1 MMNNILVPQHI
12 RNRYYFLFD
21 FLFIAITPFLAL
33 ILRVDSAAWSGIYN
47 ESLILYTLISLLVRI
62 PLFYYF
68 RLYRRYW
75 LYASVEEML
84 AIIQAVLIS
93 SIVIASLFFLE
104 YFLDIFT
111 WKVLPRSVP
120 FVESLL
126 ILIGIGGSR
135 LSLRALASKRK
146 PKKAEKQ
153 EQRKRVLVVGAG
165 EAGAIIVREM
175 RTSPRVSLD
184 PVGFVDDNRLKVGSV
199 IHGIP
204 VVGTLEEI
212 PRLVKEFHVEEVV
225 IAMPTAPGTII
236 RKAVK
241 MCEEAS
247 VPSKSVPGLY
257 ELLNGQASLSRIR
270 EVKIEDLLRREP
282 VKIDIG
288 KVQQMITGKRV
299 LITGAGGSIGTE
311 ICLQIANFHPKQL
324 VVLGHGENSLFSL
337 SYELKK
343 ARDLIDAKQTYDV
356 KVILADIRDR
366 PRLETIFKR
375 FTPQIVFHAAAHKH
389 VPLTEQNLEDAV
401 TTNVLG
407 TQYLIDLSVEYQ
419 VERFVLIST
428 DKAVNPVNILGLTKR
443 IAEMIVRDAA
453 KFTGRPYVSVRFGNV
468 LGSRGSVVPLF
479 SKQIAEGGPVTVT
492 HPEMKRFFMTIPEA
506 VQLVLQAATLGE
518 TGEVFVLD
526 MGEPIKIVDLARD
539 MIELSGYQI
548 GRDIEITYT
557 GLRPGEKLY
566 EELFHDDEIPERTQ
580 HKKIFVACNQS
591 NQSSYWLQEKI
602 TLLIEKARAGDIEE
616 TRNLLDE
623 IVSESGMNKPLDENN
638 EIHRLR
644 NDSLQSGIDL
654 SGIQ

>member
-1 MMNNILVPQHI
+1 MNSIWIPQHI

-21 FLFIAITPFLAL
+21 FLFIALTPFLAL
-33 ILRVDSAAWSGIYN
+33 ALRVDSDAWSGLYN
-47 ESLILYTLISLLVRI
+47 ESLILYTLFSLLVRI

-93 SIVIASLFFLE
+93 SAVISGLYFFE
-104 YFLDIFT
+104 YFLDIFP

-120 FVESLL
+120 FIESLL

-135 LSLRALASKRK
+135 LSLRALSSNRK
-146 PKKAEKQ
+146 TTSPNKMEN
-153 EQRKRVLVVGAG
+153 RKRVLVVGAG

-184 PVGFVDDNRLKVGSV
+184 PIGFVDDNPLKVGSV

-204 VVGTLEEI
+204 VIGTLEEI
-212 PRLVKEFHVEEVV
+212 PQLVQEFLVEEVV

-241 MCEEAS
+241 LCEEAS

-257 ELLNGQASLSRIR
+257 ELLDGQASLSRIR

-299 LITGAGGSIGTE
+299 LVTGAGGSIGTE
-311 ICLQIANFHPKQL
+311 ICLQIASFGPKEL
-324 VVLGHGENSLFSL
+324 VVLGHGENSLFTL
-337 SYELKK
+337 SYELNK
-343 ARDLIDAKQTYDV
+343 ARGMLDGYSNYELRIV
-356 KVILADIRDR
+356 LADVRDR
-366 PRLETIFKR
+366 PRLESIYKR

-389 VPLTEQNLEDAV
+389 VPLTEDNLEDAV

-407 TQYLIDLSVEYQ
+407 TQNLINLSIEYQ

-428 DKAVNPVNILGLTKR
+428 DKAVNPVNILGRTKR
-443 IAEMIVRDAA
+443 IAEMIVREAA
-453 KFTGRPYVSVRFGNV
+453 LETGRPYVSVRFGNV

-492 HPEMKRFFMTIPEA
+492 HPEMRRFFMTIPEA

-526 MGEPIKIVDLARD
+526 MGEPIKIVDLAQD

-548 GRDIEITYT
+548 GRDIEITFT
-557 GLRPGEKLY
+557 GFRPGEKLY
-566 EELFHDDEIPERTQ
+566 EELFLADELPQRTQ
-580 HKKIFVACNQS
+580 HSKIFVACNPS
-591 NQSSYWLQEKI
+591 GHSSYSLKEKVDH
-602 TLLIEKARAGDIEE
+602 LILKAQTGEVDEIRK
-616 TRNLLDE
+616 LLDE
-623 IVSESGMNKPLDENN
+623 IVSENDNNKTLDNGSQSILNKDLLSSGRD
-638 EIHRLR
+638 
-644 NDSLQSGIDL
+644 
-654 SGIQ
+654 